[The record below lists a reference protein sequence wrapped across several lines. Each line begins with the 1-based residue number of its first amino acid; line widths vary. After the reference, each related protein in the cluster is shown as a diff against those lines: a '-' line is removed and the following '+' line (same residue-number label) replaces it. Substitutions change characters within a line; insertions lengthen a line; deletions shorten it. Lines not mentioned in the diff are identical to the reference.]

1 MGPSS
6 NINVGGGPHSNL
18 TSGPHSNLNISTGGP
33 HSNLGPQ
40 SNLNPLS
47 VQNPQSVQP
56 HSVKSGGISEEAS
69 KEAPH
74 KDSPGGQYQNA
85 LDNFNNVYYEI
96 EERLACFSDPFLLLY
111 FFCIELSFA
120 FFCILLKH
128 NTHLTIMNLY

>member
-96 EERLACFSDPFLLLY
+96 EERLACFSDPFFIVVFLLH
-111 FFCIELSFA
+111 SFA
-120 FFCILLKH
+120 FYL
-128 NTHLTIMNLY
+128 NTTHTLQ